1 MERSESSLAPAK
13 ALRSALAV
21 FMAVVL
27 CMTLTPG
34 AALASQQES
43 SEGAFAAAA
52 VEGLGEQTVAADAYA
67 AAAAAV
73 PAAKAKSIAKA
84 KLTLSKSS
92 YVYSGKQCK
101 PSVTVKL
108 SGKKLKKGTHYTVAY
123 QNNVKAG
130 KATVVVTGKGAYAG
144 TAKKTF
150 KIAKKSLSKAKVSLS
165 KSTYRYNWT
174 ACKPGVTVKLS
185 GKKLKNGTDYKVTYK
200 NNAKVGK
207 ATVVVTAKG
216 SYSGRLTKSF
226 TITDPIAKSWMGV
239 SMAAEETGGRL
250 LNIPYTMQSKSL
262 LSFTA
267 STSKACK
274 VTVNSHRWS
283 GKWAFHRTRSGMRCY
298 NISFSDGSRWY
309 AGLAKD
315 GSLIMTDKSN
325 TDYTLR
331 FE

>member
-1 MERSESSLAPAK
+1 MERSGSAPAPAK
-13 ALRSALAV
+13 VLRSALAL

-34 AALASQQES
+34 AALASQEKA
-43 SEGAFAAAA
+43 SEGGFAAAA
-52 VEGLGEQTVAADAYA
+52 VEGLGEQTVVPDTHA

-130 KATVVVTGKGAYAG
+130 KATVVVTGKGAYTG
-144 TAKKTF
+144 TVKKTF
-150 KIAKKSLSKAKVSLS
+150 KIAKKSLSKAKVTLS
-165 KSTYRYNWT
+165 KGTYRYNWK
-174 ACKPGVTVKLS
+174 ACKPSVTVKLS
-185 GKKLKNGTDYKVTYK
+185 GKRLKNGTDYKVTYK

-207 ATVVVTAKG
+207 ATVVVTARG

-239 SMAAEETGGRL
+239 AMASEETGGRL

-274 VTVNSHRWS
+274 VTVSSHRWS
-283 GKWAFHRTRSGMRCY
+283 GKWAYQRTRNGIRYY
-298 NISFSDGSRWY
+298 NVSFSDGSRWY
-309 AGLAKD
+309 AGLSKD
-315 GSLIMTDKSN
+315 GSLAMIDKSH
-325 TDYTLR
+325 TDYSLM

>member
-1 MERSESSLAPAK
+1 MERSEGVLAPAK
-13 ALRSALAV
+13 VLRSALAV

-34 AALASQQES
+34 AA
-43 SEGAFAAAA
+43 AAAQEKA
-52 VEGLGEQTVAADAYA
+52 PQGSALAAGTVEGLGSETVDNGTHAAVAAAT
-67 AAAAAV
+67 V
-73 PAAKAKSIAKA
+73 TKAKSIAKA
-84 KLTLSKSS
+84 KLTLSKTS

-101 PSVTVKL
+101 PKVTVKL
-108 SGKKLKKGTHYTVAY
+108 SGKTLKNGTHYTVAY
-123 QNNVKAG
+123 KNNVKAG
-130 KATVVVTGKGAYAG
+130 KATVTVTGKGAYTG
-144 TAKKTF
+144 TVNKTF
-150 KIAKKSLSKAKVSLS
+150 KITKKSLSKAKVTLS
-165 KSTYRYNWT
+165 KSKYRYAWT
-174 ACKPGVTVKLS
+174 SCKPAVTVKLS

-200 NNAKVGK
+200 NNARVGK

-239 SMAAEETGGRL
+239 AMATEQTRGRL
-250 LNIPYTMQSKSL
+250 LNIPYTMQGKSY

-274 VTVNSHRWS
+274 VTVRSHRWS
-283 GKWAFHRTRSGMRCY
+283 GKWTFHRIRSGMRCY

-325 TDYTLR
+325 TDYTLV